1 MSENQLR
8 SLLLDMCAEIAHLE
22 AMHDLL
28 VLIEENSTEYNENNF
43 KRIHLLA
50 DIYRS
55 HSDCCLENLNCA
67 LHSLSAGLN
76 VNCDC

>member
-22 AMHDLL
+22 AIHDLL
-28 VLIEENSTEYNENNF
+28 VLIEENTLEFSESNF

-55 HSDCCLENLNCA
+55 HSELSLENLSCA
-67 LHSLSAGLN
+67 LHRLSDGFN